1 MPESDLM
8 FPKQAR
14 KKKSRIHSKSILPTV
29 KGVCYICA
37 HLYNDW
43 NYKPTQEHHIMF
55 GAGQRE
61 ISEQEGLKANLCEV
75 HHGTSEEGVHGSR
88 EMREWLC
95 REAQR
100 EYEKTHTREEWRE
113 KFKKN
118 YLEDE

>member
-1 MPESDLM
+1 
-8 FPKQAR
+8 
-14 KKKSRIHSKSILPTV
+14 
-29 KGVCYICA
+29 
-37 HLYNDW
+37 
-43 NYKPTQEHHIMF
+43 MF

-61 ISEQEGLKANLCEV
+61 ISEQEGLKANLCKV
-75 HHGTSEEGVHGSR
+75 HHGTSEDGVHGSR

-95 REAQR
+95 MEAQR

>member
-1 MPESDLM
+1 
-8 FPKQAR
+8 
-14 KKKSRIHSKSILPTV
+14 
-29 KGVCYICA
+29 
-37 HLYNDW
+37 
-43 NYKPTQEHHIMF
+43 MF

-75 HHGTSEEGVHGSR
+75 HHGISEEGVHGSR

-100 EYEKTHTREEWRE
+100 EYEKNHTREEWRE